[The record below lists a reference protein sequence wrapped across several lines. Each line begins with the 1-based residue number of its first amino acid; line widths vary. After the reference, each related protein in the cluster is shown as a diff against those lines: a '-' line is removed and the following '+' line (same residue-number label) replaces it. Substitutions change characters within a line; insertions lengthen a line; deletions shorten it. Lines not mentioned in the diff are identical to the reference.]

1 VTCPS
6 CGGEHAEGKKFCSEC
21 GAALGR
27 NCTGCGS
34 PLGDSEKFCSEC
46 GTPAAGGP
54 RAAAPPAPAAQPTAE
69 RRLVSVLFADLV
81 GFTSLSEGRDSEE
94 TRELLSTYFETART
108 VIERYGGTIEKF
120 IGDAVMAVWG
130 APVAQEDD
138 AERAVRAGLDLVA
151 AVPELDAGLKARA
164 GVLTGEAA
172 VTLGAQNQ
180 GMVAGD
186 LVNTAS
192 RIQSAAEP
200 GTVLVG
206 DSTKRATEAAIAYA
220 DAGSHEMKGK
230 AESTQLWRASRV
242 TAGRA
247 GSLKAVGLEPPFVG
261 RDRELRLVKELFHAS
276 AEEEKAHLVSVI
288 GIAGIGKS
296 RTAWEFE
303 KYIDGLAGT
312 IWWHRGRCLAYGEGV
327 AYWALAEMVR
337 MRAEIVEGEEPAVA
351 AAKLKDVVALHLSDP
366 EERGWVETRLSHLI
380 GIEDSAAHDRDDLFA
395 AWRLFFERMAETQPL
410 VMVFEDLQWADT
422 SLLEF
427 IEYLLEWS
435 RSHPI
440 FVLALAR
447 PEISE
452 RHPAFGNAIRNATT
466 LSLEPLS
473 ERAMGELLDGFVP
486 GLPAVLRDQILARA
500 EGVPLYAVETVR
512 MLLDRGL
519 LEPAGDVYRP
529 TGPIEALDVPETL
542 HALIA
547 ARLDGL
553 SAAERR
559 LVQDASVLGKV
570 FFKQALAQL
579 TGQPEDEVEPVLASL
594 VRKEVISLQSDPR
607 SPERGQYAFLQDL
620 LRRIAYETL
629 AKAERKARHLA
640 AVSFI
645 EHDWGPAEQEI
656 AEVIAYHL
664 VAAYDTA
671 PDAADAGEIKAR
683 ARTMLARAG
692 ERAASLA
699 ASEEAQR
706 YFEKAAELA
715 DAPID
720 RGELWERAGQM
731 AWLRGQGEDA
741 RGHFEAA
748 IELFDAEGAT
758 HPSARTSAR
767 LGAVDF
773 WYGQLDQAI
782 ERMEQAFTVLS
793 ADEPDE
799 DLATLAAELGRQHLF
814 RGEFEQAGA
823 MTERAL
829 EIAQALWLPEVLAQ
843 ALNTK
848 GVIAGYRKRSEEAL
862 ALLRH
867 SLALALEYDLTT
879 AALRAYNNL
888 GDFLFQRDR
897 YAEALELE
905 DRALALA
912 RKTGQRNSERSAL
925 SEMSYGL
932 YFAGRWDE
940 SIARADEL
948 GEVDEAGR
956 GQFVSSLQ
964 ARVAIAL
971 ARGDLDEA
979 QSIIPAWAPLDA
991 ADDVQASAVFNAT
1004 RAAVETASGQPAEAR
1019 AAAERALDSSEVL
1032 HPGDQALKAAFVAAL
1047 EAALAAG
1054 DLEGTEQLIRRIE
1067 ALAPGHRPPF
1077 LRAQAARFH
1086 ARLAAARG
1094 EHDHVEQG
1102 FKTAEQIFREHSL
1115 PFWLAVA
1122 QLEHAEW
1129 LATRERGEDAA
1140 SLLDEA
1146 RDTLERLGAAPWL
1159 ERLDSTRRE
1168 AATA

>member
-1 VTCPS
+1 MICPSCATENIAGAKFCIECGMAFARACPS
-6 CGGEHAEGKKFCSEC
+6 CGTALPEAAKFC
-21 GAALGR
+21 A
-27 NCTGCGS
+27 
-34 PLGDSEKFCSEC
+34 EC
-46 GTPAAGGP
+46 GTSLTGGTATSSTPSPAA
-54 RAAAPPAPAAQPTAE
+54 AAE

-81 GFTSLSEGRDSEE
+81 DFTTATEGRDSED
-94 TRELLSTYFETART
+94 TRELLTGYFDTART
-108 VIERYGGTIEKF
+108 VIERYGGTVEKF

-151 AVPELDAGLKARA
+151 AVPELDPGLKARA

-172 VTLGAQNQ
+172 VTLGAQGQ

-192 RIQSAAEP
+192 RIQSAADP

-206 DSTKRATEAAIAYA
+206 ETTKRATEAAIAYA
-220 DAGSHEMKGK
+220 DAGTHELKGK
-230 AESTQLWRASRV
+230 AESMPLWRASRV

-247 GSLKAVGLEPPFVG
+247 GALKSVGLEPPFVG
-261 RDRELRLVKELFHAS
+261 RDRELRLVKELFHGS
-276 AEEEKAHLVSVI
+276 AEERRAHLVSVI

-337 MRAEIVEGEEPAVA
+337 MRAEIVEGEEPATA
-351 AAKLKDVVALHLSDP
+351 AAKLKEVVALHVADAD
-366 EERGWVETRLSHLI
+366 ERAWVETRLSHLI
-380 GIEDSAAHDRDDLFA
+380 GIEDGFAHDRDDLFA
-395 AWRLFFERMAETQPL
+395 AWRLFFERMADTEPL

-427 IEYLLEWS
+427 VEYMLEWS

-447 PEISE
+447 PEVAE
-452 RHPAFGNAIRNATT
+452 RHPGFGGAIRNATT
-466 LSLEPLS
+466 LSLEPLP

-486 GLPAVLRDQILARA
+486 GLPEALRAQILTRA
-500 EGVPLYAVETVR
+500 DGVPLYAVETVR

-529 TGPIEALDVPETL
+529 TGPIKALDVPETL

-553 SAAERR
+553 SAEERR

-579 TGQPEDEVEPVLASL
+579 TGLSEDEAERGLASL

-629 AKAERKARHLA
+629 AKTDRKARHLA

-645 EHDWGPAEQEI
+645 ERDWGPAEQEI

-664 VAAYDTA
+664 VAAYDSAPDA
-671 PDAADAGEIKAR
+671 PDAAEIKTRAR
-683 ARTMLARAG
+683 AMLARAG

-706 YFEKAAELA
+706 YFEKAAALA
-715 DAPID
+715 DD
-720 RGELWERAGQM
+720 RLEEAALRERAGQM
-731 AWLRGQGEDA
+731 AWARGQGDEA
-741 RGHFEAA
+741 RQHYEHA
-748 IELFDAEGAT
+748 IELFGAEGGT
-758 HPSARTSAR
+758 HPSARTAAR
-767 LGAVDF
+767 LAAVEF
-773 WYGQLDQAI
+773 WYGQIEQAI
-782 ERMEQAFTVLS
+782 ERMEQAYAVLS

-799 DLATLAAELGRQHLF
+799 DLATLAAELGRQHMF
-814 RGEFEQAGA
+814 RGDFDLATA
-823 MTERAL
+823 RTERAL

-848 GVIAGYRKRSEEAL
+848 GTIVGRRRSSEEEL

-867 SLALALEYDLTT
+867 SLELALEHDLTA
-879 AALRAYNNL
+879 AALRGYNNV
-888 GDFLFQRDR
+888 GNVLFERDR
-897 YAEALELE
+897 YAEALEVE
-905 DRALALA
+905 DQALALA
-912 RKTGQRNSERSAL
+912 RKAGMRNSERSGL

-940 SIARADEL
+940 AIERADEL
-948 GEVDEAGR
+948 GEVDDAGR
-956 GQFVSSLQ
+956 ALFIGSLQ
-964 ARVAIAL
+964 ARVGIAL
-971 ARGDLDEA
+971 ARGDLGNA
-979 QSIIPAWAPLDA
+979 QSIVSAWEPLDG
-991 ADDVQASAVFNAT
+991 ADDVQARAAFIAT
-1004 RAAVETASGQPAEAR
+1004 KAAVE
-1019 AAAERALDSSEVL
+1019 AAAGRPEEAQREAARALDAVDNL
-1032 HPGDQALKAAFVAAL
+1032 PPGDQALKAAYVVAL
-1047 EAALAAG
+1047 GAALAAG
-1054 DLEGTEQLIRRIE
+1054 NLDGTEHLLARIE
-1067 ALAPGHRPPF
+1067 ALAPGHRPPY
-1077 LRAQAARFH
+1077 LRAQASRFR
-1086 ARLAAARG
+1086 ARLATARG
-1094 EHDHVEQG
+1094 DHGQVEQG
-1102 FKTAEQIFREHSL
+1102 FKTAAQIFREHGI
-1115 PFWLAVA
+1115 PFWLAVV

-1129 LATRERGEDAA
+1129 LAAQGREADAGT
-1140 SLLDEA
+1140 LFIEA
-1146 RDTLERLGAAPWL
+1146 REVFERLGAVPWL
-1159 ERLDSTRRE
+1159 DRVALARE
-1168 AATA
+1168 AVA

>member
-1 VTCPS
+1 VNCPS
-6 CGGEHAEGKKFCSEC
+6 CGAEHPVGKKFCSEC
-21 GAALGR
+21 GAVLSLSCAS
-27 NCTGCGS
+27 CGAS
-34 PLGDSEKFCSEC
+34 LAGSEKFCSEC
-46 GTPAAGGP
+46 GTPTAGGP
-54 RAAAPPAPAAQPTAE
+54 RPAAPAATTATQPAAE

-81 GFTSLSEGRDSEE
+81 GFTTLSEGRDAEE
-94 TRELLSTYFETART
+94 TRELLSDYFDTART
-108 VIERYGGTIEKF
+108 VIERYGGTVEKF

-151 AVPELDAGLKARA
+151 AVPGLDPGLKARA

-172 VTLGAQNQ
+172 VTIGAQGQ

-206 DSTKRATEAAIAYA
+206 ESTKRATEAAIAYA

-230 AESTQLWRASRV
+230 AESMPLWRAVRV

-247 GSLKAVGLEPPFVG
+247 GSLKSVGLEPPFVG

-276 AEEEKAHLVSVI
+276 AEERKAHLVSAI

-337 MRAEIVEGEEPAVA
+337 MRAEIAEGEDPAVA
-351 AAKLKDVVALHLSDP
+351 ADKLRAVVALHVADGS
-366 EERGWVETRLSHLI
+366 ERAWIEPRLSHLI
-380 GIEDSAAHDRDDLFA
+380 GIEEGATHDRDDLFA
-395 AWRLFFERMAETQPL
+395 AWRLFFERMAESQPL

-427 IEYLLEWS
+427 VQYVLEWS

-447 PEISE
+447 PEIAE
-452 RHPAFGNAIRNATT
+452 RHPSFGAGIRNATT

-473 ERAMGELLDGFVP
+473 ESAMGELLDGFVP
-486 GLPAVLRDQILARA
+486 GLPDALRAQILARA

-553 SAAERR
+553 SAEERR
-559 LVQDASVLGKV
+559 LVQDASVLGKT

-579 TGQPEDEVEPVLASL
+579 TGQTEEEIEPVLGSL

-629 AKAERKARHLA
+629 ARADRKARHLA

-656 AEVIAYHL
+656 AEVIAFHL
-664 VAAYDTA
+664 GAAYDAA
-671 PDAADAGEIKAR
+671 PHAADAGEIKAR
-683 ARTMLARAG
+683 ARAMLARAG

-699 ASEEAQR
+699 ASEESQH
-706 YFEKAAELA
+706 YFEKAAALA
-715 DAPID
+715 DDPVEEA
-720 RGELWERAGQM
+720 RLRERAGQM
-731 AWLRGQGEDA
+731 AWERGQGDEA
-741 RGHFEAA
+741 RDHYVRAMELFEAA
-748 IELFDAEGAT
+748 GHT
-758 HPSARTSAR
+758 HPAARTSAR
-767 LGAVDF
+767 LAAVEF
-773 WYGQLDQAI
+773 WYGQMDQAI
-782 ERMEQAFTVLS
+782 ERMEQAFGVLS
-793 ADEPDE
+793 SDEPDE
-799 DLATLAAELGRQHLF
+799 DLATLAAELGRQRVF
-814 RGEFEQAGA
+814 RGELDLAESKI
-823 MTERAL
+823 ERAL

-848 GVIAGYRKRSEEAL
+848 SVIAANRKRSEESL
-862 ALLRH
+862 ALIRH
-867 SLALALEYDLTT
+867 SLALALEHDLT
-879 AALRAYNNL
+879 AASLRAYNNL

-897 YAEALELE
+897 YLEALELE
-905 DRALALA
+905 DAALALA
-912 RKTGQRNSERSAL
+912 RKAGQRNSERSAL

-940 SIARADEL
+940 AIARADEL

-964 ARVAIAL
+964 ARVAISL
-971 ARGDLDEA
+971 ARGNIGGA
-979 QSIIPAWAPLDA
+979 QSVVLSWAPLDA
-991 ADDVQASAVFNAT
+991 LDDVQARAVFNAT
-1004 RAAVETASGQPAEAR
+1004 KAAVEATAGRQAEAR
-1019 AAAERALDSSEVL
+1019 AAAGRALDASEL
-1032 HPGDQALKAAFVAAL
+1032 LNPGDQALKAAFVAAL
-1047 EAALAAG
+1047 DAALAAG
-1054 DLEGTEQLIRRIE
+1054 DLDGTEQLLRRIE
-1067 ALAPGHRPPF
+1067 ALPPGHRPPF
-1077 LRAQAARFH
+1077 LRAQASRFR
-1086 ARLAAARG
+1086 ARLAEARG
-1094 EHDHVEQG
+1094 EHEHVDQG
-1102 FKTAEQIFREHSL
+1102 FKTAAQIFREYSL
-1115 PFWLAVA
+1115 PFWLAVV

-1129 LATRERGEDAA
+1129 LARQGRDDDAA
-1140 SLLDEA
+1140 PLLSEA
-1146 RDTLERLGAAPWL
+1146 REIFERLKAAPWL
-1159 ERLDSTRRE
+1159 QRA
-1168 AATA
+1168 AATSGVSA

>member
-1 VTCPS
+1 MTCKACGGQNEPGRKFCGECGNALAVGCPS
-6 CGGEHAEGKKFCSEC
+6 CGASNAASTKFC
-21 GAALGR
+21 
-27 NCTGCGS
+27 
-34 PLGDSEKFCSEC
+34 GDC
-46 GTPAAGGP
+46 GTPLGATLS
-54 RAAAPPAPAAQPTAE
+54 APQPTAPSAPVSE

-81 GFTSLSEGRDSEE
+81 GFTTASESRDAED
-94 TRELLSTYFETART
+94 TRELLSRYFETARQ
-108 VIERYGGTIEKF
+108 VIDRYGGTIEKF

-130 APVAQEDD
+130 APVANEDD
-138 AERAVRAGLDLVA
+138 AERAVRAALDLVR
-151 AVPELDAGLKARA
+151 AVSELDPALKARA

-172 VTLGAQNQ
+172 VTLGAEGQ

-192 RIQSAAEP
+192 RFQTAADP

-206 DSTKRATEAAIAYA
+206 ESTKRATEAAIAYA
-220 DAGSHEMKGK
+220 DAGSHALKGK
-230 AESTQLWRASRV
+230 AEPVPLWRAVRV

-247 GSLKAVGLEPPFVG
+247 GALKSGGLEPPFVG
-261 RDRELRLVKELFHAS
+261 RDRDLRLVKELFHAS
-276 AEEEKAHLVSVI
+276 AEERKAHLVSVI

-296 RTAWEFE
+296 RIAWEFE

-351 AAKLKDVVALHLSDP
+351 AEKLNAVVALHVPD
-366 EERGWVETRLSHLI
+366 EDERAWVETRLSHLI
-380 GIEDSAAHDRDDLFA
+380 GVDDGVTRDRDDLFA
-395 AWRLFFERMAETQPL
+395 AWRLFFERMAERQPL

-427 IEYLLEWS
+427 VEYVLEWS

-447 PEISE
+447 PEVAE
-452 RHPAFGNAIRNATT
+452 RHPGFGGGIRNTTT
-466 LSLEPLS
+466 LSVEPLS
-473 ERAMGELLDGFVP
+473 ERAMGELLDGFAP
-486 GLPAVLRDQILARA
+486 GLPDALREQIFDRA

-519 LEPAGDVYRP
+519 LEPDGDVYRP

-553 SAAERR
+553 SPEERR

-579 TGQPEDEVEPVLASL
+579 AGITEEETERSLTSL

-620 LRRIAYETL
+620 LRRVAYETM
-629 AKAERKARHLA
+629 AKTERKTRHLA

-656 AEVIAYHL
+656 AEVIAFHL
-664 VAAYDTA
+664 VAAFEAA
-671 PDAADAGEIKAR
+671 PGATDAGEIKAQ

-699 ASEEAQR
+699 ASEESQR
-706 YFEKAAELA
+706 YFEKAAVLA
-715 DAPID
+715 DDPLEEA
-720 RGELWERAGQM
+720 RLRERAGQM
-731 AWLRGQGEDA
+731 AWERGQGDEA
-741 RGHFEAA
+741 REHYERA
-748 IELFDAEGAT
+748 IELFDSEGET
-758 HPSARTSAR
+758 HPAARTSAR
-767 LGAVDF
+767 LAAVEF
-773 WYGQLDQAI
+773 WYGQMDQAI

-793 ADEPDE
+793 SDEPDE
-799 DLATLAAELGRQHLF
+799 DLATLAAELGRQRMF
-814 RGEFEQAGA
+814 RGEIDLAEARI
-823 MTERAL
+823 ERAL
-829 EIAQALWLPEVLAQ
+829 EIAQALWLPEVLAE

-848 GVIAGYRKRSEEAL
+848 GIIAGYRKRSEEAL

-867 SLALALEYDLTT
+867 SLELALEHDLTA

-888 GDFLFQRDR
+888 GDVLFQRDR

-905 DRALALA
+905 GHALALA
-912 RKTGQRNSERSAL
+912 RKTGLRNMERSAL

-940 SIARADEL
+940 AIERAGEV
-948 GEVDEAGR
+948 GEVDGAGR
-956 GQFVSSLQ
+956 AQFIGALQSRVS
-964 ARVAIAL
+964 IAL
-971 ARGDLDEA
+971 ARGDVGEA
-979 QSIIPAWAPLDA
+979 QSLVSAWAPLDA
-991 ADDVQASAVFNAT
+991 ADDVQARAAFTAT
-1004 RAAVETASGQPAEAR
+1004 RATVEAAAGRPEEARR
-1019 AAAERALDSSEVL
+1019 AAARALDAAEIL
-1032 HPGDQALKAAFVAAL
+1032 QPGDQALKAAFVAAL
-1047 EAALAAG
+1047 DAALAAG
-1054 DLEGTEQLIRRIE
+1054 NLDGTEHLLERIE

-1077 LRAQAARFH
+1077 LRAQASRFR

-1094 EHDHVEQG
+1094 EPGHVEQG
-1102 FKTAEQIFREHSL
+1102 FKTAGQIFREHGI
-1115 PFWLAVA
+1115 PFWLAVV

-1129 LATRERGEDAA
+1129 LATQGREDDAGT
-1140 SLLDEA
+1140 LLAETREIFD
-1146 RDTLERLGAAPWL
+1146 RLRAQPWL
-1159 ERLDSTRRE
+1159 ERIDALARRTE
-1168 AATA
+1168 VPA